1 MDMKTVGHKPVLRGE
16 LTLLLAVLVNSVGV
30 RLMLYSG
37 SGIPAISSVP
47 YAIYRV
53 TDTLTLGTWTYLF
66 QGCLVLS
73 LMVLRRRFVPS
84 YLFSFVVGFV
94 SSNLLDFHALWIST
108 LPATIPLRVVYFVIS
123 YGLICFSV
131 TLANRC
137 RLPIAPIDLFPREL
151 AAITGVPY
159 SKIKCGFDLLCLLT
173 TAVLTVLLLGYLD
186 GLGIGTL
193 VSALTMGRGVG
204 WLGDR
209 VDRRFSFVSVLEPS
223 PLPAQEAGK

>member
-1 MDMKTVGHKPVLRGE
+1 MQMEACRKRTILRGE
-16 LTLLLAVLVNSVGV
+16 IALLTALVINSFGV
-30 RLMLYSG
+30 ALMLYSG
-37 SGIPAISSVP
+37 SGISAISSVP
-47 YAIYRV
+47 YA
-53 TDTLTLGTWTYLF
+53 LTGVLPALSLGTWTYLF

-108 LPATIPLRVVYFVIS
+108 LPATIPLRIVYFVIS

>member
-1 MDMKTVGHKPVLRGE
+1 MKTVGHKPVLRGE

-53 TDTLTLGTWTYLF
+53 TDTLTHLF
-66 QGCLVLS
+66 I
-73 LMVLRRRFVPS
+73 
-84 YLFSFVVGFV
+84 FVVGFV
-94 SSNLLDFHALWIST
+94 SSNLLYFHALCIST
-108 LPATIPLRVVYFVIS
+108 LPDTIPLRIVYFVIS